1 MEQGNY
7 VQDYGAT
14 KSAAAVLFRH
24 VYLWMTLAL
33 AITGLTALTVYNS
46 PGLTSLIFSSNVTF
60 YGLLIAEV
68 ILVLVMTSAINRLSF
83 TTATLLFILYSVV
96 NGATMSVYLL
106 AYTEESVASTFFIT
120 AGTFG
125 VMSAYGSLTKR
136 DLSSWGNLLT
146 MALIGL
152 LICLVVNIFWS
163 NSIFNLIIS
172 CVGVLLFTALTAYDS
187 QKIKQMLQAHATE
200 VNDST
205 QKMAL
210 IGALSIYLDFINLFI
225 YLLNLLGKRK

>member
-14 KSAAAVLFRH
+14 RSAAAVLFRY

-83 TTATLLFILYSVV
+83 TAATLLFILYSVV

>member
-60 YGLLIAEV
+60 FGLLIAEV

-83 TTATLLFILYSVV
+83 TAATLLFILYSVV

-172 CVGVLLFTALTAYDS
+172 CIGVLLFTALTAYDS

>member
-60 YGLLIAEV
+60 FGLLIAEV

-83 TTATLLFILYSVV
+83 TVATLLFILYSVV

-172 CVGVLLFTALTAYDS
+172 CIGVLLFTALTAYDS

>member
-14 KSAAAVLFRH
+14 KSAAAVLFRY

-60 YGLLIAEV
+60 FGLLIAEV

-83 TTATLLFILYSVV
+83 TAATLLFILYSVV

-210 IGALSIYLDFINLFI
+210 IGALSIYLDFINLFV
-225 YLLNLLGKRK
+225 YLLSLLGKRK

>member
-60 YGLLIAEV
+60 FGLLIAEV

-83 TTATLLFILYSVV
+83 TAATLLFILYSVV
-96 NGATMSVYLL
+96 NGATMSIYLW
-106 AYTEESVASTFFIT
+106 AYTEESVASPSSSPP
-120 AGTFG
+120 AP
-125 VMSAYGSLTKR
+125 SA
-136 DLSSWGNLLT
+136 
-146 MALIGL
+146 
-152 LICLVVNIFWS
+152 
-163 NSIFNLIIS
+163 
-172 CVGVLLFTALTAYDS
+172 
-187 QKIKQMLQAHATE
+187 
-200 VNDST
+200 
-205 QKMAL
+205 
-210 IGALSIYLDFINLFI
+210 
-225 YLLNLLGKRK
+225 

>member
-60 YGLLIAEV
+60 FGLLIAEV

-83 TTATLLFILYSVV
+83 TAATLLFILYSVV

>member
-33 AITGLTALTVYNS
+33 AITGLTALTVYKS
-46 PGLTSLIFSSNVTF
+46 PGLTSLIFSSNATF
-60 YGLLIAEV
+60 FGLLIAEV

-172 CVGVLLFTALTAYDS
+172 CIGVLLFTALTAYDS

>member
-14 KSAAAVLFRH
+14 RSAAAVLFRY

-46 PGLTSLIFSSNVTF
+46 PGLTSLIFSSKVTF

-83 TTATLLFILYSVV
+83 TAATLLFILYSVV

-172 CVGVLLFTALTAYDS
+172 CIGVLLFTALTAYDS

>member
-60 YGLLIAEV
+60 FGLLIAEV

-83 TTATLLFILYSVV
+83 TAATLLFILYSVV
-96 NGATMSVYLL
+96 NGATMSIYLW

>member
-83 TTATLLFILYSVV
+83 TTATLLFILYSVI

-200 VNDST
+200 VNEST

>member
-83 TTATLLFILYSVV
+83 TAATLLFILYSVV
-96 NGATMSVYLL
+96 NGATMSIYLW

-172 CVGVLLFTALTAYDS
+172 CIGVLLFTALTAYDS

>member
-83 TTATLLFILYSVV
+83 TAATLLFILYSVV
-96 NGATMSVYLL
+96 NGATMSIYLW

>member
-200 VNDST
+200 VNEST

>member
-1 MEQGNY
+1 
-7 VQDYGAT
+7 
-14 KSAAAVLFRH
+14 
-24 VYLWMTLAL
+24 
-33 AITGLTALTVYNS
+33 
-46 PGLTSLIFSSNVTF
+46 
-60 YGLLIAEV
+60 
-68 ILVLVMTSAINRLSF
+68 
-83 TTATLLFILYSVV
+83 
-96 NGATMSVYLL
+96 
-106 AYTEESVASTFFIT
+106 
-120 AGTFG
+120 
-125 VMSAYGSLTKR
+125 MSAYGSLTKR

-172 CVGVLLFTALTAYDS
+172 CIGVLLFTALTAYDS